1 MLTLVS
7 LVSGLALVLEWLACV
22 AYVLRWVSSQLI
34 IMGIDIAGALN

>member
-7 LVSGLALVLEWLACV
+7 LVTGLALVLEWLVCV
-22 AYVLRWVSSQLI
+22 AYALRWVSSQLI